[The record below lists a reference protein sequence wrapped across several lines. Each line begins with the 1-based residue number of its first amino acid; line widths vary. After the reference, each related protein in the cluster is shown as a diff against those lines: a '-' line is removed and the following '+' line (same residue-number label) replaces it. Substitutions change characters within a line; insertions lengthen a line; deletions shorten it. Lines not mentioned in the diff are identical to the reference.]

1 MISHLHLGIERQ
13 SIIEKH
19 YDSRKL
25 RLISDF
31 FKIIN
36 YMILIKKIITYL
48 KNNIINNKIYYIQNL
63 S

>member
-31 FKIIN
+31 FLN
-36 YMILIKKIITYL
+36 YYL
-48 KNNIINNKIYYIQNL
+48 YDFNQENYNL
-63 S
+63 SKKQYYQ

>member
-31 FKIIN
+31 FKIII

-48 KNNIINNKIYYIQNL
+48 KTIL
-63 S
+63 SITKFITFKT